1 MTDRWVIVLPVGG
14 DPILV
19 RCDDGESMELKSMQ
33 DIVEGYI
40 EPVSNLLLMNYKEDV
55 TPVMLVNE
63 EGRLKG
69 LQKNHA
75 ATVIS
80 LNRPSIV
87 GNAIIMAARGEK
99 LIGFTKEDAESLQ
112 KEIEPWA

>member
-1 MTDRWVIVLPVGG
+1 MTDRYAVVLPVGEK
-14 DPILV
+14 PVLLH
-19 RCDDGESMELKSMQ
+19 CDDGEGLALKSMQ

-40 EPVSNLLLMNYKEDV
+40 EPVSHLLLTDYKEDI